1 MAQITYIHL
10 QNNSIWPFFSNF
22 VPKINGI
29 QNDSASRDN
38 PYPQMISMTLPKFI
52 ITMDGYFR
60 LGMVNQHK
68 DLLKPG
74 DQCIGGGYYHFDYT
88 SNRIV
93 LDRSSYD
100 FGKPKWHLL
109 EVLRVPSV
117 YRGLRLVYLYDD
129 NFHEDFIVSNELR
142 IEYYD

>member
-1 MAQITYIHL
+1 
-10 QNNSIWPFFSNF
+10 
-22 VPKINGI
+22 
-29 QNDSASRDN
+29 
-38 PYPQMISMTLPKFI
+38 
-52 ITMDGYFR
+52 MDGYFR

-74 DQCIGGGYYHFDYT
+74 DSCLGGGYYHFDYT
-88 SNRIV
+88 ANRIILDRSSYDFGNRII

-109 EVLRVPSV
+109 EVLKVPSV
-117 YRGLRLVYLYDD
+117 YRGLRLVYFYDD
-129 NFHEDFIVSNELR
+129 DREFDVGQELQ

>member
-1 MAQITYIHL
+1 
-10 QNNSIWPFFSNF
+10 
-22 VPKINGI
+22 
-29 QNDSASRDN
+29 
-38 PYPQMISMTLPKFI
+38 MIFRYLMTLPKFI
-52 ITMDGYFR
+52 ITIDGYFR

-68 DLLKPG
+68 DLLKAG
-74 DQCIGGGYYHFDYT
+74 EQCLGGGYYTFDYV

-109 EVLRVPSV
+109 QTLRVPSA
-117 YRGLRLVYLYDD
+117 YKGLRLVYIYDD
-129 NFHEDFIVSNELR
+129 GFHDDFQVSKELN

>member
-1 MAQITYIHL
+1 MA
-10 QNNSIWPFFSNF
+10 
-22 VPKINGI
+22 
-29 QNDSASRDN
+29 
-38 PYPQMISMTLPKFI
+38 LPKFI

-74 DQCIGGGYYHFDYT
+74 DSCLGGGYYHFDYT

-100 FGKPKWHLL
+100 FGKLTIALDDDTIGELSCQFPITVDYDGVGMKG
-109 EVLRVPSV
+109 SKFAF
-117 YRGLRLVYLYDD
+117 YL
-129 NFHEDFIVSNELR
+129 
-142 IEYYD
+142 

>member
-1 MAQITYIHL
+1 MMMA
-10 QNNSIWPFFSNF
+10 
-22 VPKINGI
+22 
-29 QNDSASRDN
+29 
-38 PYPQMISMTLPKFI
+38 LPKFI

-74 DQCIGGGYYHFDYT
+74 DSCLGGGYYHFDYT

-109 EVLRVPSV
+109 EVLKVPSV
-117 YRGLRLVYLYDD
+117 YRGLRLVYFYDD
-129 NFHEDFIVSNELR
+129 DREFDVSRVLLTLHFFR
-142 IEYYD
+142 SY

>member
-1 MAQITYIHL
+1 
-10 QNNSIWPFFSNF
+10 
-22 VPKINGI
+22 
-29 QNDSASRDN
+29 
-38 PYPQMISMTLPKFI
+38 MTLPKFI
-52 ITMDGYFR
+52 ITLNGVFR

-74 DQCIGGGYYHFDYT
+74 DQCIGGGYYRFDYT
-88 SNRIV
+88 SNRII

-109 EVLRVPSV
+109 ETLKVPSV
-117 YRGLRLVYLYDD
+117 YRGLRLVYQYDD
-129 NFHEDFIVSNELR
+129 RCHEDFDVSEELK